1 MGKSGYGHQLFLVG
15 YAYVHPGDF
24 MCFGGGAP
32 LSSQEI
38 RNRIKSDVF
47 KYKSELLK
55 NNSLLLV
62 KKSAGLSF

>member
-1 MGKSGYGHQLFLVG
+1 MGRSGYGHQLFLVG
-15 YAYVHPGDF
+15 SAYVHPENF

-55 NNSLLLV
+55 NNSLLLSKESV
-62 KKSAGLSF
+62 GLSL